1 MKAGQATKGN
11 PDSTMKRKRSR
22 GGGEW
27 RKEGKERREK
37 EMNERRMEEGR
48 DRRKEKRKYYLSCH
62 NKIWHRLD
70 NLPKKKCSH
79 FKIKGPAV

>member
-1 MKAGQATKGN
+1 
-11 PDSTMKRKRSR
+11 MKRKRSR

-37 EMNERRMEEGR
+37 ERNERRMEEGR
-48 DRRKEKRKYYLSCH
+48 DRRKEKRKHYLSCH

-70 NLPKKKCSH
+70 NSQKKKALSLQDQRTSSLAPS
-79 FKIKGPAV
+79 KGPCPCS